1 MPEQGTITGSAAAGT
16 EIAIPIC
23 ITMRIKNGKFDRFN
37 EYLDL
42 ATFSG
47 ESASVFRRKA
57 KLTLG
62 AVLPTQKV

>member
-37 EYLDL
+37 EYWISRRLVVNQHL
-42 ATFSG
+42 FSD
-47 ESASVFRRKA
+47 A
-57 KLTLG
+57 K
-62 AVLPTQKV
+62 PN